1 MPFAE
6 SEPES
11 GVWSVEGLPLRIEFA
26 FSVLEEIAALAVDGL
41 YRFRHGGMEVGGV
54 MFGSIHPGVTR
65 IAAFRPLDCEHAFG
79 PRFVLSEKD
88 RAAMEEIIDLPQGDA
103 ALAGLVP
110 AGWYHSHTRSEVA
123 LSPRDLE
130 IYNRYFP
137 QPWQVALVLRPESYL
152 AARAGFF
159 VRERNGA
166 VRGEACY
173 QEFMIRPRR
182 SGATPPEP
190 EPAQEEPAPPVA
202 AASASAPP
210 VKTPA
215 PKPAAEPELPP
226 LPSFAHVEP
235 GGSRKWLWMTL
246 AIVLAL
252 AGGAGVEAYYRL
264 YAQPQPLALWVA
276 DVGGQLLIEWDRTS
290 KPIRQAQSATLEILD
305 GKDRKEIRMD
315 GDRLREG
322 SVDYT
327 RNSEIVDVRLRVNQS
342 GARAAQEFI
351 RFVGQPVRRPPTAE
365 QTEVI
370 RERDALKAE
379 VESLRAEIQRRNA
392 LSRRP
397 RSPVPPAKP

>member
-1 MPFAE
+1 MPYAE

-11 GVWSVEGLPLRIEFA
+11 GAWSVEGLPLRIEFA

-41 YRFRHGGMEVGGV
+41 YRFRHGGVEVGGV
-54 MFGSIHPGVTR
+54 LFGSIQPGVTR
-65 IAAFRPLDCEHAFG
+65 IAASRPLDCEHAFG

-88 RAAMEEIIDLPQGDA
+88 RAAMEELIDLPQGDA

-110 AGWYHSHTRSEVA
+110 VGWYHSHTRSEVA

-130 IYNRYFP
+130 IYNRFLP

-152 AARAGFF
+152 AVRAGFF

-173 QEFMIRPRR
+173 QELMIRPRR
-182 SGATPPEP
+182 TGAAPPQP
-190 EPAQEEPAPPVA
+190 EPAQPEPAVP
-202 AASASAPP
+202 AASASGAR
-210 VKTPA
+210 KPA
-215 PKPAAEPELPP
+215 PEPATEREPPP
-226 LPSFAHVEP
+226 LPSFAHVQP
-235 GGSRKWLWMTL
+235 GRSHKWLWIPL

-252 AGGAGVEAYYRL
+252 AGGVGVEAYYRF
-264 YAQPQPLALWVA
+264 YGPQQSLALWVA
-276 DVGGQLLIEWDRTS
+276 DVGGQLLIEWDRSS
-290 KPIRQAQSATLEILD
+290 KPVRQAQSATLEIVD
-305 GKDRKEIRMD
+305 GKDRREIRMD

-322 SVDYT
+322 SVDYA
-327 RNSEIVDVRLRVNQS
+327 RSSEIVDVRLRVNQS
-342 GARAAQEFI
+342 GARPAQEFI
-351 RFVGQPVRRPPTAE
+351 RFVGQPVRRPPSPE

-379 VESLRAEIQRRNA
+379 VERLRAELQKRTA
-392 LSRRP
+392 ASRRP